1 MLRVST
7 AIIAGFCLAACA
19 PSDTPSAPQFG
30 AASSKSSNSAT
41 NQTRPWS
48 GRCEGTAGQVDPTT
62 IHIVADCNITHLG
75 RSAVDGTEVVVPNAT
90 GFTVSATNIYTA
102 ADGDQ
107 LYTHSVGTAQFKA
120 DYSGVT
126 FSGIETVTG
135 GTGRFTNATGSA
147 TRVGGT
153 QFSDGEGYWVNIGT
167 LAYSASDKN

>member
-7 AIIAGFCLAACA
+7 AIIAVLGLAACA
-19 PSDTPSAPQFG
+19 PNDIPSAPQFG
-30 AASSKSSNSAT
+30 AATSKKSASART
-41 NQTRPWS
+41 QTRPWS

-75 RSAVDGTEVVVPNAT
+75 RSTFDGTEVLVPNAT
-90 GFTVSATNIYTA
+90 GFALSATNIYTA
-102 ADGDQ
+102 ANGDRM
-107 LYTHSVGTAQFKA
+107 YTHSVGTAQFKA

-147 TRVGGT
+147 TRVGSS
-153 QFSDGEGYWVNIGT
+153 QFSDGRGSWVNIGT